1 MSFVSAMISLA
12 SIILF
17 SLLHNSDASCFGRDA
32 HFKKSDVSRIF
43 YNEIFLK
50 KIYLQQPIVSQP
62 SRTDPTKVLV
72 TWDKIRYQATQ
83 LLSGSN
89 KQCWCAECV
98 DEYNV
103 YVWQENKDVKSA
115 NKTVV
120 KNKVGKNVA
129 TSAEVIIEPCLNYKY
144 VN

>member
-1 MSFVSAMISLA
+1 MISLA

-17 SLLHNSDASCFGRDA
+17 FLLHRSDGSCFGRDA

-43 YNEIFLK
+43 SNEIFLK
-50 KIYLQQPIVSQP
+50 RIFYSNPLWVSHPEQIQPRFWWLGTRS
-62 SRTDPTKVLV
+62 SRD
-72 TWDKIRYQATQ
+72 QATQ

-89 KQCWCAECV
+89 KQCSCAECV

-103 YVWQENKDVKSA
+103 YVWQEDRDVKTA

-129 TSAEVIIEPCLNYKY
+129 TSAEIIIEPCLNYKY